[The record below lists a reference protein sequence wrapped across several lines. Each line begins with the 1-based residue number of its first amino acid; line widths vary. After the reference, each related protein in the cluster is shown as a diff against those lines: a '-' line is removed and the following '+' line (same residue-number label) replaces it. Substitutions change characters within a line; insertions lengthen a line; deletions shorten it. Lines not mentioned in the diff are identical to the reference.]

1 MGVSP
6 DGFPAGTTAG
16 VVPPER
22 SSRHGPETIMTADQ
36 IPPSEDFAALFA
48 QEGARPALEVGQ
60 VVKGRVIHVAAES
73 VFVDVGGKGEAWI
86 DRAELTDADG
96 RLQVGVGNEV
106 EATVV
111 AVGDEVRLSYKLR
124 QGAQARQALSL
135 AAASGVPV
143 EGRVAGVIKG
153 GYEVT
158 VGGLRAFCPFS
169 QMELRRVEAP
179 EEYVGRV
186 LEFRVTTYGDRG
198 RNIVVS
204 RRKLLEERAARAAE
218 EMREKIV
225 PGAVLPGTVAGLA
238 EFGAFVDLGGL
249 QGLVPLSELSHTRGV
264 RPAERLRVGEAVTV
278 KVLRVDPDKGK
289 ISLSLKALDGDPWAA
304 VAGRIRERQVVRG
317 RAVRATEFGI
327 FVELLPGVD
336 GLLHV
341 SEIPRN
347 RQAGMREAAAT
358 GAEVAVL
365 VTAID
370 MDKHRIGL
378 ALAPADAAPGEQMDS
393 GVSVGAVLTGTVE
406 RVEPFGV
413 FVRLGPGETGLVPN
427 AEMGLPRGTGL
438 DKAFPPGAEIKV
450 FVLSIEEGGRR
461 IRLSRT
467 RAIDR
472 EDQADAQAYLKDAA
486 KKSRGFGLTLG
497 ERIRESRRR

>member
-1 MGVSP
+1 
-6 DGFPAGTTAG
+6 
-16 VVPPER
+16 
-22 SSRHGPETIMTADQ
+22 MTEEQ

-48 QEGARPALEVGQ
+48 QEGPRPALEVGQ
-60 VVKGRVIHVAAES
+60 IVKGRVIHVAAES

-96 RLQVGVGNEV
+96 RLQVGVGDEV
-106 EATVV
+106 ESTVV

-124 QGAQARQALSL
+124 QGAQARQTVSL
-135 AAASGVPV
+135 AAASGVPI

-264 RPAERLRVGEAVTV
+264 RPAERLRVGESVTV

-304 VAGRIRERQVVRG
+304 VAGRIRERQVVHG

-341 SEIPRN
+341 SEIPGTGRLGCARRPRRAPRWPCWSQPSTRSSIASGWRWPRRTPPLASRWTPACRSALSSRAPWSAWN
-347 RQAGMREAAAT
+347 RSGCSSAWAPARPGWSPTPRRVSPGARGSTRPFHRAPRSRSWSSPSRKAAGESGSPGPGPSIGKSRPTPRPISRARRRRAAAS
-358 GAEVAVL
+358 GSPWVSGSASPAAAE
-365 VTAID
+365 
-370 MDKHRIGL
+370 
-378 ALAPADAAPGEQMDS
+378 
-393 GVSVGAVLTGTVE
+393 
-406 RVEPFGV
+406 
-413 FVRLGPGETGLVPN
+413 
-427 AEMGLPRGTGL
+427 
-438 DKAFPPGAEIKV
+438 
-450 FVLSIEEGGRR
+450 
-461 IRLSRT
+461 
-467 RAIDR
+467 
-472 EDQADAQAYLKDAA
+472 
-486 KKSRGFGLTLG
+486 
-497 ERIRESRRR
+497 